1 MTRKKDDRPSQIKE
15 TLAKYLEK
23 SGIGEQIEAA
33 SVVPEWADR
42 VGPAIAG
49 VTEPL
54 RVSQGTL
61 VVGVRSSAWMSEL
74 KLMERDIL
82 KSINLGRSKGRIAAI
97 RFQMMQ

>member
-1 MTRKKDDRPSQIKE
+1 MTKKKDSGPSQLRE

-33 SVVPEWADR
+33 SVVPEWAER

-82 KSINLGRSKGRIAAI
+82 KSINLGRSKGRISAI
-97 RFQMMQ
+97 RFQMI